1 MDEPPESDPQA
12 PTLAAP
18 QRWFPALIALSFS
31 EKIKAAPAFLPPSLG
46 FLCRSIKSIPASC
59 CESLETR
66 PAINIS
72 DCYFKDL
79 SFFFFFEELA

>member
-12 PTLAAP
+12 PILAAP
-18 QRWFPALIALSFS
+18 RRWFPALIVLSFS
-31 EKIKAAPAFLPPSLG
+31 EKIKAAPVFLPPSLG
-46 FLCRSIKSIPASC
+46 FLCRSIRSIPGSC

-79 SFFFFFEELA
+79 SFFFFEELA